1 MGSKSKVVMHTQ
13 QAIALRTPEQK
24 LDALARAVAELAD
37 FVDDLENQ
45 LIRVDRKIP
54 R

>member
-1 MGSKSKVVMHTQ
+1 MGSKSRVFTHTQ
-13 QAIALRTPEQK
+13 RALTSRTPEEK
-24 LDALARAVAELAD
+24 LDALARAIAELAD

-45 LIRVDRKIP
+45 LSQIDRKI